1 MKKRRRRS
9 EVVVRPLRCSPCYF
23 DSFNS
28 DCEYSARKCSSLV
41 MLPAGAPGLAGP
53 PHGSLI
59 GLPQGTVPDGIGLS
73 DVPAAPAG
81 YPLQPPAGLPP
92 PVLPMSPPVMP
103 SETTTGAQ
111 PAIPAAPAGY
121 PLQPPAGFSSPVL
134 PVPPHVMPPATNPG
148 AVSFSPTVNLA
159 TGYSPQLPVGAPTLA
174 SGSPTQPKGI
184 RDNATQED
192 SMADSESIC
201 SDTSRTVI
209 YSYAES
215 EAMEPDGDGKFQ
227 LVKGKRRR
235 RGSKGSLST
244 ADDNAHVNA
253 PRHGLTVI
261 LKPND
266 PTKIITRF
274 NPLMLKASFELVAP
288 DGVLQLRPNYRLN
301 LLAVDTRNV
310 DATACLLKIT
320 SIMGIPVEAYEPRPN
335 NCAAGVIRGV
345 PVEISDA
352 EIKVNLLHRTP
363 VKTVRRLGK
372 TSQSIL
378 IVFNTDTKPE
388 HVILGYTRYTVYD
401 YTEKPKQCSRCQ
413 RFGHIAG
420 TCNRKVRC
428 ARCGGD
434 HDRADCKAEEL
445 RCPNCR
451 QTHEAAHASCPA
463 LRQEK
468 NIYKYKNLNKVDY
481 KAAKAAVVPSKSST
495 NHGSKKAQMKKQ
507 DQLPKVATVD
517 DLSDF
522 PPLPSQLPD
531 NSGAT
536 IAPSASSSDPAS
548 QASSNLWMAGGRH
561 RRLQASQQQQQPTHI
576 SSSSWQVL
584 LDAVRSLLAPFT
596 SPVVRAIL
604 TLLDVIAPIIQH
616 WQ

>member
-1 MKKRRRRS
+1 
-9 EVVVRPLRCSPCYF
+9 
-23 DSFNS
+23 
-28 DCEYSARKCSSLV
+28 

-53 PHGSLI
+53 PPGSLVSGPHGTGPG
-59 GLPQGTVPDGIGLS
+59 GLGL
-73 DVPAAPAG
+73 
-81 YPLQPPAGLPP
+81 
-92 PVLPMSPPVMP
+92 
-103 SETTTGAQ
+103 

-121 PLQPPAGFSSPVL
+121 SLPPPAGLSPPVLPVSPHVMPPVTTPGPLPAVPAGPAGYSLMPPVTTTGALPAVPVAPAGYSLQPPAGLSPPVL
-134 PVPPHVMPPATNPG
+134 PVSAHVMPAVTTPG
-148 AVSFSPTVNLA
+148 SVSVLPTADLP

-174 SGSPTQPKGI
+174 NVLQTPPKDV
-184 RDNATQED
+184 RDAITQED
-192 SMADSESIC
+192 PMIDSESLC
-201 SDTSRTVI
+201 SDTSGTII
-209 YSYAES
+209 YSYAEG
-215 EAMEPDGDGKFQ
+215 EAMEADGDGKFQ

-235 RGSKGSLST
+235 RASKGSLST
-244 ADDNAHVNA
+244 ADDNTRVNV

-261 LKPND
+261 LKPKD
-266 PTKIITRF
+266 PAKIITRF
-274 NPLMLKASFELVAP
+274 NPLSLKASFELVAP

-310 DATACLLKIT
+310 DATARLLKIT
-320 SIMGIPVEAYEPRPN
+320 TIMGIPVEAYEPRPD

-352 EIKVNLLHRTP
+352 EIRENLLQRTP
-363 VKTVRRLGK
+363 VKTARRLGK
-372 TSQSIL
+372 TSQAIL
-378 IVFNTDTKPE
+378 IVFNTDTKPQ

-451 QTHEAAHASCPA
+451 QTHEAAYASCPT

-468 NIYKYKNLNKVDY
+468 NIYRYKNLNKVDY

-495 NHGSKKAQMKKQ
+495 HHGTKKALEKKQ
-507 DQLPKVATVD
+507 NQTPKVATVD
-517 DLSDF
+517 DFSDF
-522 PPLPSQLPD
+522 PSLPSQLPD
-531 NSGAT
+531 TSGAAIT
-536 IAPSASSSDPAS
+536 SSASSSDPAS
-548 QASSNLWMAGGRH
+548 PASTPPRMAWRGP
-561 RRLQASQQQQQPTHI
+561 RRAQASQQQQLPTHT

-584 LDAVRSLLAPFT
+584 LDAVRSFLAPFT
-596 SPVVRAIL
+596 SPVVRAII
-604 TLLDVIAPIIQH
+604 TLLDVVAPLIQH
-616 WQ
+616 WH